1 MKHLHSSN
9 FDNKDGG
16 DVSKYFYRQIFLF
29 CCVFNIKAVLVLLF
43 EYKSLNL
50 LMDLLLNEHNMS
62 NYTYSK
68 KKLKFQTRS
77 DV

>member
-43 EYKSLNL
+43 DYKKRYFNFFYSCQLTKEVIFNRFYYY
-50 LMDLLLNEHNMS
+50 S
-62 NYTYSK
+62 N
-68 KKLKFQTRS
+68 KFS
-77 DV
+77 IF

>member
-9 FDNKDGG
+9 FDNKFGG

-43 EYKSLNL
+43 EYKKDISIFYSCQLTKEVIFNRFYYY
-50 LMDLLLNEHNMS
+50 S
-62 NYTYSK
+62 N
-68 KKLKFQTRS
+68 KFS
-77 DV
+77 IF

>member
-43 EYKSLNL
+43 EYKKDISIFYSCQLTKEVIFNRFYYY
-50 LMDLLLNEHNMS
+50 S
-62 NYTYSK
+62 N
-68 KKLKFQTRS
+68 KFS
-77 DV
+77 IF